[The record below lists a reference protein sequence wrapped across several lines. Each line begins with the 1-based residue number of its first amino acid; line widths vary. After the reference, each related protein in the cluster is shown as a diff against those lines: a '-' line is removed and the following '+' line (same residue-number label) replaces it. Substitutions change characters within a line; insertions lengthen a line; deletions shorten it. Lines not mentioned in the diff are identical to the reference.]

1 MLNKGLEPPMKVQLE
16 VPHNQVVSAPDLENL
31 VQDFNRGKH
40 RVRDTVTGVASAWV
54 PDRDIVYFCGYAGVS
69 THQHHRQSIITA
81 EEYAMF
87 AAASAVVT
95 PDDVLSGICVLED

>member
-1 MLNKGLEPPMKVQLE
+1 MTCSQLE
-16 VPHNQVVSAPDLENL
+16 VTSDCVCTQPKREHL
-31 VQDFNRGKH
+31 VQDFNNGKH

-54 PDRDIVYFCGYAGVS
+54 PNRDIVYFCGYVGIA
-69 THQHHRQSIITA
+69 THQNIPESIVTA